1 MKKHITAA
9 VLVLTMVLGSTT
21 GCGLMVVNDLSG
33 ENILDHNKNVLSQ
46 ETETEDTPETVTP
59 FTPYEQQ
66 NYDAQIEK
74 YLTALPDMTFNGTTV
89 FITAPSTTYLEPEDV
104 STAASKMAYERNL
117 ALEDRYEIYLSTST
131 KDGFQMLE
139 EAKMPWPPAPIIRI
153 S

>member
-104 STAASKMAYERNL
+104 STAASKMAYERNR